1 MISPNL
7 GNFNTIGSKGERS
20 ILKKIPV
27 IANPGELI
35 YDKITSGSDYIDVSW
50 QILRTLNFQLKD
62 TLGNIIDLHKANIS
76 FSLVFDIIKQ
86 N

>member
-1 MISPNL
+1 M
-7 GNFNTIGSKGERS
+7 GSSGERN

-27 IANPGELI
+27 VANPWELI
-35 YDKITSGSDYIDVSW
+35 YDKITSGRDYIDVSR